1 MKRLSLLAL
10 RVSLGWLLVL
20 WGLDK
25 LVNVQHSVRV
35 ADNFYL
41 GIGSAVWF
49 LNAFGVLEAV
59 IGLLIVAGLWR
70 RWTYPAMLAMLAI
83 TGVSVWKSILDPWGW
98 VLDGGNVLFYPS
110 LIILAGALVVWAF
123 RAEDAFCLDARR
135 AGLRQPHLAEGPTR
149 GRVV

>member
-1 MKRLSLLAL
+1 VRRFSLLAL

-25 LVNVQHSVRV
+25 LVNVDHSLRV

-41 GIGSAVWF
+41 GIGSSVWF
-49 LNAFGVLEAV
+49 LNAFGVVEAI

-70 RWTYPAMLAMLAI
+70 RWTYLAMLVMLI
-83 TGVSVWKSILDPWGW
+83 VTGVSVWKSVIDPWGW

-110 LIILAGALVVWAF
+110 LIILAGAWVVWAF
-123 RAEDAFCLDARR
+123 RAEDTLCLDARR
-135 AGLRQPHLAEGPTR
+135 AGG
-149 GRVV
+149 